1 MNRINTEWLKAF
13 VFEVNIYIFNSVL
26 VNNEVLNI
34 WHEDQ
39 RDEIVLSLIKNCYGA
54 FYNVFSR

>member
-1 MNRINTEWLKAF
+1 MDESFCVLSEY
-13 VFEVNIYIFNSVL
+13 VFFNSVL

-39 RDEIVLSLIKNCYGA
+39 RDEIVLSLIKNCYEA
-54 FYNVFSR
+54 F